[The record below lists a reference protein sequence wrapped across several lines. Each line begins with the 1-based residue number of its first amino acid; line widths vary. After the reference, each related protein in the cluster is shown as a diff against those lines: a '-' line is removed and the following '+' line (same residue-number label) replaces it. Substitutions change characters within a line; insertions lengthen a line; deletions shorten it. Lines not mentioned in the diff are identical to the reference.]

1 MAVKGEGE
9 NYEKIIAEQLTRIG
23 DILTAAFQGQIIQ
36 YNNLVKTNNHV
47 EQLKE
52 AYSKLTMAYNDIK
65 TNNED
70 LLNLVEQK
78 EKEE

>member
-1 MAVKGEGE
+1 MTVKGEE
-9 NYEKIIAEQLTRIG
+9 VNYQKVIAEQLTRIG

-52 AYSKLTMAYNDIK
+52 AYGKLTMAYNDIK